1 MLGSTL
7 ACNSKNVRQA
17 SRHGY
22 FRETLELDVVYGSLS
37 WSFNIAIVSSALVWP
52 PGGTRHVRSNPRP
65 RSLATSPASFLYS
78 ASINR
83 WYCAAVGYCS
93 GCTMIRTSPP
103 SAAERVAM
111 MCRGEACLEPR
122 SGFTATWYGVMSP
135 RWTATWVITSHLE
148 RSLSK

>member
-1 MLGSTL
+1 MSFHGSRSRGQRVRALYPHSTTLGP
-7 ACNSKNVRQA
+7 
-17 SRHGY
+17 SRVHAPSYRLGI
-22 FRETLELDVVYGSLS
+22 GGPH
-37 WSFNIAIVSSALVWP
+37 P
-52 PGGTRHVRSNPRP
+52 PTH
-65 RSLATSPASFLYS
+65 
-78 ASINR
+78 R

-148 RSLSK
+148 RSLLASSCISTSPVKPWRTSTSITSKIGTLLKIN